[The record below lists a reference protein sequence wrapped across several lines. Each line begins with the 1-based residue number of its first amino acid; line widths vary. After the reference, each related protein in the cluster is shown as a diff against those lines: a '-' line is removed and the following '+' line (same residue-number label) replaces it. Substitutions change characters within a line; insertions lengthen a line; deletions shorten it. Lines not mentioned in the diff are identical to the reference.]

1 MNHFTR
7 VDSPLGLMLLTSDGT
22 ALTGVYFVGQKY
34 EPTPRKDWVQAPRDA
49 LFTSARAQLNKYF
62 ARDPSGFD
70 VPFNLQG
77 TPFQL
82 RVWRALRAIPHGATL
97 SYSALASTIGV
108 PQSVRAVAAAVGRN
122 PISIM
127 VPCHRVI
134 GSDGSLTGYAGGL
147 DRKRA
152 LLNLETRV
160 PASFEL
166 VKAIGR
172 AASM

>member
-1 MNHFTR
+1 MNQFTR
-7 VDSPLGLMLLTSDGT
+7 IDSPLGLMLLTSDGD

-34 EPTPRKDWVQAPRDA
+34 EPAPRKDWVQAPRDA
-49 LFTSARAQLNKYF
+49 LFANARTQLSKYF
-62 ARDPSGFD
+62 ARDPSAFD
-70 VPFNLQG
+70 MPFNLQG

-82 RVWRALRAIPHGATL
+82 RVWRALCAIPHGATL

-152 LLNLETRV
+152 LLQIETSA
-160 PASFEL
+160 PSNFEL
-166 VKAIGR
+166 RKVTGN
-172 AASM
+172 AARL